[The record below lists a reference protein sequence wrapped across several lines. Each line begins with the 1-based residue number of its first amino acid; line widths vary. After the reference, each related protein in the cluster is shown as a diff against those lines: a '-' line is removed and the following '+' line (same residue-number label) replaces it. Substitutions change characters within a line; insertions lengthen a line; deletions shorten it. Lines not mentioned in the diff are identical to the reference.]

1 MERKGERVGGVNEN
15 GSVFGW
21 REWRDG
27 GDHAGQRIIEENRK
41 RERESEAIKRKKSI
55 LGVEGRME
63 CEKCGERGG
72 GGECLE

>member
-1 MERKGERVGGVNEN
+1 MKTAVCLGGESGETAAIMRGKESSKKTERERE
-15 GSVFGW
+15 
-21 REWRDG
+21 
-27 GDHAGQRIIEENRK
+27 K
-41 RERESEAIKRKKSI
+41 ERESEAIMRKKSI